1 LPSGTRQ
8 NGATLTLN
16 NATGPNTAMSSR
28 ALVPSL
34 FVDNLTVLDFTYLH
48 AERGLVGESW
58 IVDIELHGALDDQ
71 GMVLDFGDVKKALK
85 REIDRLADHR
95 LVLPDALPGLNVVE
109 LPDDNLRIEYTSAA
123 GERVLVEC
131 PPVAVLRL
139 ALAEIDRS
147 GMSAFLVTR
156 LRAVVPPNVER
167 IVVQLR
173 AEPIDGAYYHYS
185 HGLKKHAGACQRIA
199 HGHRSRLV
207 IEEDGVRNTAL
218 EDRWAGLFRD
228 IYIGSTEDLGYT
240 PSPGYL
246 RFNHVSSEGRYTL
259 ELPRKRVYLIDTDS
273 TVELIAQHIFNA
285 LKRTH
290 PERAYRV
297 RAYEGVGKGAIVR

>member
-1 LPSGTRQ
+1 MP
-8 NGATLTLN
+8 
-16 NATGPNTAMSSR
+16 SR
-28 ALVPSL
+28 ATVPTL
-34 FVDNLTVLDFTYLH
+34 FVDNLTVIDFTYLH

-95 LVLPDALPGLNVVE
+95 LVLPDALPGLSVVE
-109 LPDDNLRIEYTSAA
+109 LPDDNLRIEY
-123 GERVLVEC
+123 GLQNGDRIRVEC

-139 ALAEIDRS
+139 ALAEIDRG
-147 GMSAFLVTR
+147 GMQAFLVTR

-167 IVVQLR
+167 IVVHLR
-173 AEPIDGAYYHYS
+173 AEAIDGPYYHYS

-218 EDRWAGLFRD
+218 EERWAGLFKD
-228 IYIGSTEDLGYT
+228 IYIGSTEDIGYT

-246 RFNHVSSEGRYTL
+246 RFNHISSEGRFSL
-259 ELPRKRVYLIDTDS
+259 ELPRRRVYLIDTDS
-273 TVELIAQHIFNA
+273 TVELIAQHIYHA

-290 PERAYRV
+290 PERHYRV
-297 RAYEGVGKGAIVR
+297 KAYEGVGKGAIAR